1 MKKTLSKSLAGLS
14 LLIIVL
20 MLFGAQ
26 APGFAAPSLQMTD
39 FPTPTP
45 GPDGRILYTVV
56 YLDTLWRI
64 AAVSGITLDELRQ
77 LNNLDADAIIAP
89 GDVLLLG
96 FSGAAAT
103 PGSPTPESFIPT
115 AAPGAL
121 PTPTSGPGT
130 GEVCVLLYLDDN
142 GDSVRAEEEVAIAG
156 GAISIS
162 NRAGTIS
169 LQETTVPGPDDP
181 ALDPPRICFEDLTEG
196 DYTISV
202 AIPDGYNPTTDLSA
216 TFRLLPGDTTF
227 VDFGA
232 QLGSEAIA
240 EEEATAVPEEGGRSP
255 LFGLIGVLFLLAGA
269 GLAVYAFMSG
279 RK

>member
-1 MKKTLSKSLAGLS
+1 MKTTLLKFLAGLA
-14 LLIIVL
+14 LLTYIL

-26 APGFAAPSLQMTD
+26 APGFAAPALQMTD

-45 GPDGRILYTVV
+45 GPDGRILYTVQDF
-56 YLDTLWRI
+56 DTLWRI

-96 FSGAAAT
+96 FSGLAAT

-115 AAPGAL
+115 AVPGAL

-130 GEVCVLLYLDDN
+130 GEVCVLLYNDGN
-142 GDSVRAEEEVAIAG
+142 GDSTREEVEPAIPG
-156 GAISIS
+156 GAISIA

-169 LQETTVPGPDDP
+169 LQETTIPGPADP
-181 ALDPPRICFEDLTEG
+181 AEDPPRICFEDLVEG
-196 DYTISV
+196 EYTVSV
-202 AIPDGYNPTTDLSA
+202 AVPDGYNATTDLSA
-216 TFRLLPGDTTF
+216 GFRLLPGDTTF
-227 VDFGA
+227 IDFGA
-232 QLGSEAIA
+232 QPSSEAIA
-240 EEEATAVPEEGGRSP
+240 AEVATAVPEEGGRSP
-255 LFGLIGVLFLLAGA
+255 IFGLIGALFLLAGA

-279 RK
+279 RR